1 MEPIEN
7 NPASGEIMTV
17 KQLAAHPRYRW
28 LTESALRHM
37 IFEATPRFNSK
48 AEEIPGNG
56 LDCAII
62 RVNRRVLID
71 VDVFDEWLKSH
82 KSPAYFE

>member
-1 MEPIEN
+1 MHTVNQNYE
-7 NPASGEIMTV
+7 SREIMSV

-37 IFEATPRFNSK
+37 IFEASPRFNSK

-56 LDCAII
+56 LDCAIL
-62 RVNRRVLID
+62 RLNRRVLID
-71 VDVFDEWLKSH
+71 VEAFDDWLRSH
-82 KSPAYFE
+82 RSAAYRS